1 MGFPLYPPQPFFDIY
16 ILWAPSGVPPR
27 IARLPLFIWSKP
39 AESPSANMVVI
50 VVIVIVVIVVV
61 VIVDVDV
68 KVYVVYVINSRPSRS
83 IYTMSKI
90 PSA

>member
-50 VVIVIVVIVVV
+50 VVIVTDVIVVV
-61 VIVDVDV
+61 VIDV
-68 KVYVVYVINSRPSRS
+68 KVYVVYEINSRPSRS